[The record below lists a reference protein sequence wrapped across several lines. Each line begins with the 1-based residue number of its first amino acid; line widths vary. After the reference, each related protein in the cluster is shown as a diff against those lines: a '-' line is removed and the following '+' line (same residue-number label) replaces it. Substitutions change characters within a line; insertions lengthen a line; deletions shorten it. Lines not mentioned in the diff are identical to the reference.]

1 MPWTRRRV
9 VCGLSETIAT
19 LPPQRA
25 LTSVDLPTFGRPA
38 TAMKPL
44 LMPRR
49 LDDGPARKRRRPPP
63 DNGWGCLPATH
74 TVDGTDHRRTH
85 LHKFRAE
92 SSRVELPRL
101 RQELGRPV
109 RHDLAGAVR
118 ERHAIQPEL
127 PQPLPTTAA
136 RRRRDADG
144 LEIPRPASLGDRAR
158 DRRLLRAHAERVRR
172 VLDVHALERAPVARE
187 HHRTY
192 EVVRVRRVSPR
203 RDRARPLDEFLAAH
217 ANTWNNASVMSAPST
232 PPYATSSVE
241 CTPAST
247 RVCATSSAMMNVRLE
262 IRNRCSASLSTYA
275 AAIHPAN
282 AIAAWPDGRPPRNGV
297 PRPLIA
303 FVAMTTMMTTT
314 SEMSVSFAGASR
326 SLSSSRSL
334 RFATCPENTR

>member
-1 MPWTRRRV
+1 M
-9 VCGLSETIAT
+9 AT
-19 LPPQRA
+19 LPPQSA

-49 LDDGPARKRRRPPP
+49 LVPATARNRRRPPP
-63 DNGWGCLPATH
+63 GKGWGCRPATH
-74 TVDGTDHRRTH
+74 TVDRIGSRRTH
-85 LHKFRAE
+85 LRQFRAE

-101 RQELGRPV
+101 RQQVAGRV
-109 RHDLAGAVR
+109 RHDLAGAIR
-118 ERHAIQPEL
+118 ERHAVEPEL

-136 RRRRDADG
+136 RRGGDPDR
-144 LEIPRPASLGDRAR
+144 LEIAGPASLCDRAR
-158 DRRLLRAHAERVRR
+158 DRRLLRADPKRVRR
-172 VLDVHALERAPVARE
+172 VLHVHALEHAPVARE
-187 HHRTY
+187 RHRTD
-192 EVVRVRRVSPR
+192 EVLRIRRVRPR
-203 RDRARPLDEFLAAH
+203 RDGARPLDELRPTH
-217 ANTWNNASVMSAPST
+217 ANTWNNTSVMSAPSK
-232 PPYATSSVE
+232 PPYATSTVE
-241 CTPAST
+241 CTPASI

-262 IRNRCSASLSTYA
+262 IRKRCSASLRTYV
-275 AAIHPAN
+275 AAIQPAN
-282 AIAAWPDGRPPRNGV
+282 AIAAWPEGNPPRNGV